1 MGWAGVYVHSSI
13 LLAKSVF
20 SWPFS
25 VWISL
30 VSAKALTVSPHTANT
45 WGQEMILKGR
55 QMFQTHS
62 WLMCHVVSGCL
73 ETMFTELE
81 RTDGVKETFKESL
94 RNT

>member
-1 MGWAGVYVHSSI
+1 
-13 LLAKSVF
+13 
-20 SWPFS
+20 
-25 VWISL
+25 
-30 VSAKALTVSPHTANT
+30 
-45 WGQEMILKGR
+45 MILKGR

-81 RTDGVKETFKESL
+81 RTDGMKETFKESL